1 VSEAVA
7 AAVEAADTVFYDF
20 DGVLADS
27 EPVHLRSYGEVIAAM
42 GGRLDEAAFRA
53 LIGRKEREIWP
64 ALTGEAAG
72 VDELVDTRAQRFLAI
87 VERDGMPLD
96 RRAADLLAR
105 GAGERVVLSSGNP
118 VIVARMLEAWGVTDR
133 FSEVHA
139 LGDSPADKADELR
152 RLVVERRARGA
163 WRGVLVEDSPR
174 MLQTGRALG
183 LVTVGVVHSLNRR
196 EDVECAD
203 LVLEAEA

>member
-1 VSEAVA
+1 VSDAVA

-27 EPVHLRSYGEVIAAM
+27 EPVHLRSYGEVIAAR

-72 VDELVDTRAQRFLAI
+72 VDELVDARAQRFLAI

-96 RRAADLLAR
+96 RRAADMLAR
-105 GAGERVVLSSGNP
+105 GSGERVVLSSGNP
-118 VIVARMLEAWGVTDR
+118 AIVAPMLEAWGVVDR

-152 RLVVERRARGA
+152 RLVEERRARGA

-174 MLQTGRALG
+174 MLRTGRALG
-183 LVTVGVVHSLNRR
+183 LLTVGVVHSLNRR

-203 LVLEAEA
+203 LVLEADA

>member
-1 VSEAVA
+1 
-7 AAVEAADTVFYDF
+7 VEAADTVFYDF

-27 EPVHLRSYGEVIAAM
+27 EPVHLRSYGEVIAAR

-72 VDELVDTRAQRFLAI
+72 VDELVDARAQRFLAI

-96 RRAADLLAR
+96 RRAADMLAR
-105 GAGERVVLSSGNP
+105 GSGERVVLSSGNP
-118 VIVARMLEAWGVTDR
+118 AIVARMLEAWGVVDR

-152 RLVVERRARGA
+152 RLVEERRARGA

-174 MLQTGRALG
+174 MLRTGRALG
-183 LVTVGVVHSLNRR
+183 LLTVGVVHSLNRR

-203 LVLEAEA
+203 LVLEADA